1 MKPVV
6 SYSVIITAFREE
18 KTIGRAI
25 EALLPQIDFSKG
37 ELWVVAPDEATLRV
51 AKNYSQVK
59 ALKDEGKASRRR
71 LIWWFQKPAGKFW
84 F

>member
-25 EALLPQIDFSKG
+25 EALLSQIDFSKG
-37 ELWVVAPDEATLRV
+37 ELWVVAPDEATLKV
-51 AKNYSQVK
+51 A
-59 ALKDEGKASRRR
+59 
-71 LIWWFQKPAGKFW
+71 
-84 F
+84 

>member
-51 AKNYSQVK
+51 AKTI
-59 ALKDEGKASRRR
+59 RR
-71 LIWWFQKPAGKFW
+71 LKL
-84 F
+84 